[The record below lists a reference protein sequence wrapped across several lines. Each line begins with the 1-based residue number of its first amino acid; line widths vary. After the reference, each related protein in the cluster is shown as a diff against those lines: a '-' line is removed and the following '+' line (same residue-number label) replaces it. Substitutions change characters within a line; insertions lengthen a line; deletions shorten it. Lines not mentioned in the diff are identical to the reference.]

1 MSLSSSNTPFLFY
14 SEVEH
19 VILNSLLSLFNAV
32 INQLEGFLGFSAD
45 RRSIVVP
52 SSSSGSERTEV
63 SPYVVLGFVNS
74 SSSKELSLNVP
85 KVETVSPDSLEDKS
99 GDTKDNV
106 CHHDGKSV
114 IISSV
119 GVVAVL
125 CRIGQQ

>member
-32 INQLEGFLGFSAD
+32 INQLEGFLSFSA

-52 SSSSGSERTEV
+52 SSSSRSERTEV

-106 CHHDGKSV
+106 GHHDGKSV
-114 IISSV
+114 IGVGV
-119 GVVAVL
+119 GVVVVF
-125 CRIGQQ
+125 CNPGQQ

>member
-14 SEVEH
+14 SEVKH
-19 VILNSLLSLFNAV
+19 VILNGLLSLFNAV
-32 INQLEGFLGFSAD
+32 INQLEGFLSFSAR

-106 CHHDGKSV
+106 GHHDGKSV
-114 IISSV
+114 IGVGV
-119 GVVAVL
+119 GVVAFF
-125 CRIGQQ
+125 CNPGQQ

>member
-114 IISSV
+114 IFVSV
-119 GVVAVL
+119 GVVAPL
-125 CRIGQQ
+125 GNIGQQ

>member
-32 INQLEGFLGFSAD
+32 INQLEGFLSFSA

-99 GDTKDNV
+99 CDTKDNV
-106 CHHDGKSV
+106 GHHDGKSV
-114 IISSV
+114 IGVGV
-119 GVVAVL
+119 GVVAIF
-125 CRIGQQ
+125 CNPGQQ

>member
-19 VILNSLLSLFNAV
+19 VIINSLLSLFNAV
-32 INQLEGFLGFSAD
+32 INQLEGFHSFSA

-106 CHHDGKSV
+106 GHHDGKSV
-114 IISSV
+114 IGVGV
-119 GVVAVL
+119 GVVAFF
-125 CRIGQQ
+125 CNPGQQ